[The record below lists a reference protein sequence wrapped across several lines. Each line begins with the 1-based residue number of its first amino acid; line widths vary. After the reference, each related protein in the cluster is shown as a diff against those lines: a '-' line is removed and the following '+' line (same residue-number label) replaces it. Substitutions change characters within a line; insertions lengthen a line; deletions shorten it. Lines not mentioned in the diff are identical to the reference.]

1 MVAVR
6 RRGNGQ
12 GGADGGVRTPG
23 QEPTFHSS
31 SDMNGCKE
39 GEGLEIAVPLQST
52 CLEMEPWIICC
63 LDSAGTS
70 NMCGFFTGLQ
80 DEAILSIVEQV
91 VRPGRES
98 ER

>member
-1 MVAVR
+1 MTWTR
-6 RRGNGQ
+6 MTEPNINGGCKKMRKWS

-31 SDMNGCKE
+31 SDMNGCK
-39 GEGLEIAVPLQST
+39 EGLEIAVPLQST

-70 NMCGFFTGLQ
+70 NMCGFFTGVQ
-80 DEAILSIVEQV
+80 DEAILSIV
-91 VRPGRES
+91 
-98 ER
+98 